1 MHPTV
6 LDTVVGVAAGDSHP
20 LIDIDLTVLVQA
32 VLFAVMFF
40 VGNKLLFQPYL
51 RLRDR
56 RIAGIDGARAEADRM
71 SAEADGKLADYEA
84 KLSRARASAGEE
96 QRKVRAEAAAH
107 EREVTDRGRATAQQ
121 AMDEAT
127 ARVKAET
134 ASARKDLA
142 PQADAIARRMVKR
155 ILGREVA

>member
-20 LIDIDLTVLVQA
+20 LIDIDLTVLIQA

-40 VGNKLLFQPYL
+40 VGNKLLFQPYR
-51 RLRDR
+51 RLRER
-56 RIAGIDGARAEADRM
+56 RIAGIDGARAEAERM

-155 ILGREVA
+155 ILGREIA

>member
-20 LIDIDLTVLVQA
+20 LIDIDLTVLIQA

-51 RLRDR
+51 RLRER
-56 RIAGIDGARAEADRM
+56 RIAGIDGARAEAERM

-84 KLSRARASAGEE
+84 KLSKARSSAAQE

>member
-51 RLRDR
+51 RLRER
-56 RIAGIDGARAEADRM
+56 RIAGIDGARAEAERM
-71 SAEADGKLADYEA
+71 SAAADGKLADYEA
-84 KLSRARASAGEE
+84 KLSKARASAGEE

>member
-51 RLRDR
+51 RLRER
-56 RIAGIDGARAEADRM
+56 RIAGIDGARAEAERM
-71 SAEADGKLADYEA
+71 SAAADGKLADYEA
-84 KLSRARASAGEE
+84 KLSKARASAGEE

-107 EREVTDRGRATAQQ
+107 EREVTDRGRATAQK

-127 ARVKAET
+127 TKVQAET
-134 ASARKDLA
+134 AAARKELA
-142 PQADAIARRMVKR
+142 PQADMIARGMVKR

>member
-6 LDTVVGVAAGDSHP
+6 LDTALGVAAGNSHP
-20 LIDIDLTVLVQA
+20 LIDIDGTVLIQW
-32 VLFAVMFF
+32 VLFGVMFL
-40 VGNKLLFQPYL
+40 VANKLLFQPYL
-51 RLRDR
+51 ALRER
-56 RIAGIDGARAEADRM
+56 RIAGIDGAKAEAERM
-71 SAEADGKLADYEA
+71 SAEADAKLADYET
-84 KLSRARASAGEE
+84 KLAAARATAHEE

-107 EREVTDRGRATAQQ
+107 EREVTERGRLTAQK

-142 PQADAIARRMVKR
+142 PQADAIAKRMVKR